1 MNTFIMILSLILAL
15 MFSISVLMKFLR
27 ANSMLQHW
35 KEYGYPLWF
44 MDVIASLELVG
55 VIAVISSFWIPGVLT
70 FACILFAILMLGAI
84 HAHLF
89 RARHK
94 PVMAINAVFMFICSL
109 LLLWL

>member
-1 MNTFIMILSLILAL
+1 MNTFIMIHSLILAL

-27 ANSMLQHW
+27 AKSMLQHW

-55 VIAVISSFWIPGVLT
+55 VIGVISAFWIHGVLKL
-70 FACILFAILMLGAI
+70 ACTLFAILMLGAI

-94 PVMAINAVFMFICSL
+94 PVMAINAGFMLICSL
-109 LLLWL
+109 LLLWI

>member
-1 MNTFIMILSLILAL
+1 MNTFIMILSLMLAL
-15 MFSISVLMKFLR
+15 MFSISLLLKFLR
-27 ANSMLQHW
+27 ASSMLQHW

-55 VIAVISSFWIPGVLT
+55 VIGVISSFWFPRVLT
-70 FACILFAILMLGAI
+70 LACILFAILMLGAI

-89 RARHK
+89 RAKHE
-94 PVMAINAVFMFICSL
+94 PVMALNAVFMLICSL

>member
-55 VIAVISSFWIPGVLT
+55 VIGVISSFWIPGVLT
-70 FACILFAILMLGAI
+70 FACILFVILMLGAI

-89 RARHK
+89 RAKHK
-94 PVMAINAVFMFICSL
+94 PVMAINAGILLICSL

>member
-35 KEYGYPLWF
+35 KEYRYPLWF

-55 VIAVISSFWIPGVLT
+55 VIGVISSFWIPGVLP

-89 RARHK
+89 RAKHK
-94 PVMAINAVFMFICSL
+94 PVMAINAGILLICSL